1 MLQNYDLIRD
11 LIEQVIPGFQDFNS
25 RVREDGGFYLPNG
38 PRDGPTWDTISG
50 KAHFTVHSLPDA
62 VALAGQFTMMTVRSH
77 DQYNTTIYGMDD
89 RYRGIYGARRVVLMN
104 PADMSELGINS
115 GDEVDLTS
123 HFQNRSIYA
132 PSWKVIPYEIP
143 KGDICTYFP
152 EANVLVPLDSV
163 AEGSNTP
170 TSKSVAVT
178 VSLP

>member
-1 MLQNYDLIRD
+1 LIRD
-11 LIEQVIPGFQDFNS
+11 VIEQVIPGFQDYNS

-38 PRDGPTWDTISG
+38 PRDGPTWDTQSG
-50 KAHFTVHSLPDA
+50 KAHFTVHGLPNA
-62 VALAGQFTMMTVRSH
+62 VAQAGQFTMMTVRSH

-104 PADMSELGINS
+104 PSDMSELGINS

-123 HFQNRSIYA
+123 HFQNRSISA
-132 PSWKVIPYEIP
+132 PSWKVVPYDIP

-152 EANVLVPLDSV
+152 EANVLIPLESV

-178 VSLP
+178 VSLQ